1 MAVIREKRQFQI
13 GPVGVARA
21 DTGGRYTAQQMINSG
36 NELSSMLFQKLAQKA
51 EKAGLE
57 AGQAVERQKV
67 VAIDPNTGKPEA
79 YEAPSSF
86 GGIASEAYQR
96 VVMTRFQSSIEDEM
110 QNKARE
116 LAAQYE
122 SNPNGANLYGEAMAS
137 YIASMANN
145 AEGMFQT
152 YINDVGTHYLQS
164 TQTSMAISQVRR
176 ERAAAARAV
185 ARSASEA
192 LDTLEFT
199 VATDGPDAL
208 AAGGAGSN
216 VAAGGNSVVADG
228 VASGLVDSDAGTA
241 YSREANIRVTQ
252 GLIRHASTQLLNRGA
267 DGAATLTQLQAAIG
281 TQNPALI
288 PEEFSALRERYASLG
303 SDYSAMADIERMAD
317 GLLGDQSQYLD
328 AIVRQEQAQLEA
340 QRNLDAWYLTQGAES
355 NYLQN
360 VAQAGSPFSSSVI
373 AQNAATQ
380 YASIF
385 NQAAGY
391 AAQGDTV
398 NANRIVETANR
409 TLEGSF
415 EALALRSVNNLTVA
429 ETAQLEDAYMNRQPS
444 MAPSGSQAA
453 LSALIQLEN
462 STGQV
467 YEGFGS
473 YVSSYRDAP
482 AKYVAQMAEA
492 EAMQVVSTQ
501 ISPMIASI
509 STGAVGV
516 DAVIS
521 EINAVEGLGD
531 ETRASLI
538 KDASV
543 QGAKGQINT
552 VMSNPLTAVQVN
564 DATAY
569 YDGVAGSGDTLTPQM
584 RQALDQAKLFAT
596 DADSDTAVRSFLGS
610 AGRLALDRVAERQK
624 AAERQA
630 ELSTVLMTGG
640 DPQSID
646 DRRLFGEALSV
657 AYAPALGG
665 RTLEQVFAD
674 PASLNDPALQPMFN
688 HIESVQNLPQ
698 ELVSR
703 MKALASGNT
712 TNALATMQYFANF
725 NTRNTS
731 TGPVISSAISQSL
744 TNEEYA
750 NLSYVMASMNGQTG
764 NLVSTNEDVARLIEN
779 RRMFNEDPNGQRIVQ
794 GVLGQSVNDFVA
806 SIDGY
811 EDAPVTFS
819 DSANAMVLQ
828 AIASGERSPS
838 VIRDLVQN
846 QMNAKYPVADGIV
859 MGPVGSTRALMTL
872 ESSVGPQNANDFKE
886 IISDRYSRATGRQ
899 AAIGWNPNDM
909 FMNQPDYDQL
919 FLAPLNPAN
928 STDMRFAVYR
938 RTEAGLEPELVME
951 NVTVPSAGGIES
963 VRSPMIISVNDNEF
977 RARVA
982 AKNNQYVTDAL
993 TKRSFVEQL
1002 GDFSG
1007 VE

>member
-116 LAAQYE
+116 LAVQYE

-145 AEGMFQT
+145 ADGMFQT

-199 VATDGPDAL
+199 VATDGPDAI

-216 VAAGGNSVVADG
+216 IAAGGNSVVADG

-241 YSREANIRVTQ
+241 YSREANVRITQ

-267 DGAATLTQLQAAIG
+267 DGAAILTQLQAAIG

-317 GLLGDQSQYLD
+317 GLLGDQSQYMD
-328 AIVRQEQAQLEA
+328 ALVRQEQAQLEA
-340 QRNLDAWYLTQGAES
+340 QSNLDAWYLSQGAES
-355 NYLQN
+355 NYLKN
-360 VAQAGSPFSSSVI
+360 LAQAGSPRSSAVL

-380 YASIF
+380 YTSIF
-385 NQAAGY
+385 NEAAGY
-391 AAQGDTV
+391 AARGDTV

-444 MAPSGSQAA
+444 MAPSGSQSA

-509 STGAVGV
+509 STGAIGV

-531 ETRASLI
+531 GTRASLI
-538 KDASV
+538 KDANI

-552 VMSNPLTAVQVN
+552 VMSNPLSAVQVN

-584 RQALDQAKLFAT
+584 RQALDQAKLLAT

-610 AGRLALDRVAERQK
+610 SGRLALDRIAERQK
-624 AAERQA
+624 AAEEAAR
-630 ELSTVLMTGG
+630 LDVVVTTGG
-640 DPQSID
+640 DPESID
-646 DRRLFGEALSV
+646 DRRLLSKGLEII
-657 AYAPALGG
+657 YRPALGNRSMG
-665 RTLEQVFAD
+665 QVFAD

-688 HIESVQNLPQ
+688 HIELVQNLPQ
-698 ELVSR
+698 ELVSQ

-712 TNALATMQYFANF
+712 TNALTTMQYFVNF
-725 NTRNTS
+725 NTRNGS
-731 TGPVISSAISQSL
+731 TGPLLSPAISKSL
-744 TNEEYA
+744 NDEEYA
-750 NLSYVMASMNGQTG
+750 TLSYIAASMNGQTG
-764 NLVSTNEDVARLIEN
+764 NLVATNEDIARLIEN
-779 RRMFNEDPNGQRIVQ
+779 RRIFNEDPNGQRIVQ
-794 GVLGQSVNDFVA
+794 GVLGQSLNDFVA

-811 EDAPVTFS
+811 EEAPVTFT

-828 AIASGERSPS
+828 AIASGERSSS
-838 VIRDLVQN
+838 VIRDLVEN

-859 MGPVGSTRALMTL
+859 LGPVGSNRALMTL
-872 ESSVGPQNANDFKE
+872 ESTVGPDNADIFTE
-886 IISDRYSRATGRQ
+886 IVANRYSRETGRQ
-899 AAIGWNPNDM
+899 AAIGWNPSSM
-909 FMNQPDYDQL
+909 FMNQVNYDQL
-919 FLAPLNPAN
+919 FFAPLTPAN
-928 STDMRFAVYR
+928 STDVRFAIYR
-938 RTEAGLEPELVME
+938 RGETGGDLQLVTE
-951 NVTVPSAGGIES
+951 NVFDPSTGES
-963 VRSPMIISVNDNEF
+963 IPSPMIIGVNDREF
-977 RARVA
+977 RARVT
-982 AKNNQYVTDAL
+982 AKTNQFVTDAL
-993 TKRSFVEQL
+993 SKRSFIEQL